1 MGSLE
6 LFCTRVCISLEPCF
20 LCVPCFSLSKELKN
34 TKTLRER
41 LKRIR
46 KRKNGAFE
54 SSFQIILSCN
64 LIVSHVVF
72 SLSFYARYETQK

>member
-46 KRKNGAFE
+46 KRKNGP
-54 SSFQIILSCN
+54 LS
-64 LIVSHVVF
+64 LLF
-72 SLSFYARYETQK
+72 R